1 MMYGSWDMVCDR
13 QMNRQMDRQKKWHGA
28 PPKNENW
35 AYLWINSV
43 TFYTVCFYCMPSWGL
58 SKYIKTK
65 HQTACFYLI
74 QSFFF
79 FFFFKKKRRSGTSFP
94 VSFLHYFWRKIFILL
109 SFITDQISFCCCL
122 FFMRYWVICV
132 LQLFVNQAV
141 TW

>member
-35 AYLWINSV
+35 AYLWVNSV
-43 TFYTVCFYCMPSWGL
+43 TFYTVCFIVCQAEGYQNILKL
-58 SKYIKTK
+58 STK
-65 HQTACFYLI
+65 QLAFTSYKA
-74 QSFFF
+74 SF